1 MRKVLR
7 FCRVANFVT
16 VPTLILTFGA
26 ILPGDLNGFYAVMA
40 MVVYT
45 LAVFLA
51 SRSFWAGVRDSY
63 LKTTGYKLRDANMT
77 KRTNLILFIIVIVT
91 LVFSRIFLRGT
102 VVDFVAYS
110 ISVLVNLVSL
120 LVLVWFVVTV
130 RLGHKIGKILY
141 VEPHE
146 WCTPTTVYRDG
157 KTFTVLSDWRIP
169 EE

>member
-16 VPTLILTFGA
+16 APTLTLTFCA
-26 ILPGDLNGFYAVMA
+26 MLPGDLNGFYAVTA

-45 LAVFLA
+45 LAVFFA
-51 SRSFWAGVRDSY
+51 SHSFWVEVRDSY
-63 LKTTGYKLRDANMT
+63 LKTTGYKLRDVNMA
-77 KRTNLILFIIVIVT
+77 KRTNLITFIVVTAT

-102 VVDFVAYS
+102 VVDFVVHLL
-110 ISVLVNLVSL
+110 SVLVNSVSL
-120 LVLVWFVVTV
+120 LVLVWFIVTV